1 MVTAKYSIGGVE
13 IMNELGC
20 DYQCRTVGEGIVKYN
35 IPNYWCAE
43 FDACENAYPVI
54 CVQVE
59 RIRKTPALLDIKLRV
74 VENPNE
80 EYAGCIVS
88 TAQKIITFKVECMS
102 DLLKAL
108 ETECKSVITQQK

>member
-1 MVTAKYSIGGVE
+1 
-13 IMNELGC
+13 MNELGR
-20 DYQCRTVGEGIVKYN
+20 DYQCRTVGEGIAKYN
-35 IPNYWCAE
+35 IPNCWCAE
-43 FDACENAYPVI
+43 FDACENTYPVI

-59 RIRKTPALLDIKLRV
+59 RIRSTPALLDIKLRA

-108 ETECKSVITQQK
+108 ETKREFVITHQK